1 MRVGVVVVLVVLVLM
16 LMFVAVWESIEFSES
31 SVLLLFGGGAMRQLL
46 VLAVLVVVAVENE
59 GASVLFVIGEWQ
71 PRRFMVA
78 AAGGP

>member
-1 MRVGVVVVLVVLVLM
+1 MLMFVGVVV
-16 LMFVAVWESIEFSES
+16 WELLDWIGFFES